1 MLGLTSLGI
10 VHTVISLVAVGAGLV
25 AFLRYREITTGT
37 RAGRIYFWTTI
48 ATCLTGFGI
57 FQRGGFGPPHILG
70 ILTLLVLAIAW
81 AAEKRHIFGSA
92 SRYVAVIGYSLTFF
106 FHMIPGF
113 TETTSRLP
121 VGRPLTS
128 GPDDPALQ
136 AAVGVAFLVFLI
148 GALLQFLRLRRAG
161 SRVSGAAPTP
171 QV

>member
-10 VHTVISLVAVGAGLV
+10 VHTAISLVAVGAGIV
-25 AFLRYREITTGT
+25 AFVRYRQIATGT
-37 RAGRIYFWTTI
+37 RTGQLYVWTTI

-57 FQRGGFGPPHILG
+57 FQRGGFGPPHVLG

-81 AAEKRHIFGSA
+81 AAEKRRIFGSA

-148 GALLQFLRLRRAG
+148 GAFLQFRRLRKDG
-161 SRVSGAAPTP
+161 SRVSGVAPAPLT
-171 QV
+171 